1 MGPLLGFHWTGRMFD
16 ALTGKLEEVFKKLRG
31 RGVLKEEDVKEA
43 LREVRLVLLEADVNF
58 KVVKEFTGRVQERA
72 VGQDVLKSLTPGQQV
87 VKIVNEEL
95 AALLGGT
102 QAKLHLAPN
111 PPTVIMMVGLQGSG
125 KTTTAGKLARNFK
138 KDGRRV
144 LLVPADTRRPAAIQQ
159 LMVLA
164 KQVGVDAYAS
174 EEKDPVVICRD
185 AVAYAGKSLYEVVV
199 LDTAGR
205 LQIDE
210 PLMDELRRIKAGVK
224 PHETLLV
231 ADAMTG
237 QEAVNIAEKFNAS
250 VGFDGVVLTKLD
262 GDARGGAALSIR
274 AVTGKPIKFVGMGEK
289 LDALE
294 AFYPDRMASRILG
307 MGDVMSLI
315 EKAQETVSQEEAL
328 TLAKKIRK
336 DAFDLEDF
344 RNQLRQVKKL
354 GSLEQ
359 IIGMIPGLNKM
370 KLPDGG
376 VDDKDLTRVEA
387 IINSMTR
394 KERTDHT
401 VINGSRRL
409 RIANGS
415 GTQVQ
420 DVNRLLKQFAEMRKM
435 MKSMTSGKMG
445 KMARMLGGMR
455 SF

>member
-1 MGPLLGFHWTGRMFD
+1 MFD
-16 ALTGKLEEVFKKLRG
+16 ALSGKLEAVFKKLRG

-72 VGQDVLKSLTPGQQV
+72 VGQDVLGSLTPGQQV
-87 VKIVNEEL
+87 IKIVNEEL
-95 AALLGGT
+95 VALLGGT

-144 LLVPADTRRPAAIQQ
+144 LLVPADTRRPAAVQQ
-159 LMVLA
+159 LTVLA

-174 EEKDPVVICRD
+174 EEKDPVAICRE
-185 AVAYAGKSLYEVVV
+185 AVEHAGKSLYEVVV

-237 QEAVNIAEKFNAS
+237 QEAVNIAEKFNTS
-250 VGFDGVVLTKLD
+250 IGFDGVVLTKLD

-315 EKAQETVSQEEAL
+315 ERAQETVSQEEAL
-328 TLAKKIRK
+328 TLAKKMRK
-336 DAFDLEDF
+336 DSFDLEDF

-435 MKSMTSGKMG
+435 MKSMAGGKMG
-445 KMARMLGGMR
+445 KMGRMLGGMR
-455 SF
+455 

>member
-1 MGPLLGFHWTGRMFD
+1 MFD
-16 ALTGKLEEVFKKLRG
+16 ALTGKLEAVFKKLRG
-31 RGVLKEEDVKEA
+31 RGVLNEEDVKEA

-58 KVVKEFTGRVQERA
+58 KVVKEFTGKVQERA

-87 VKIVNEEL
+87 IKIVNEEL
-95 AALLGGT
+95 VALLGGT
-102 QAKLHLAPN
+102 QAKLYLAPN

-159 LMVLA
+159 LTVLA

-174 EEKDPVVICRD
+174 DEKDPVAICRE

-210 PLMDELRRIKAGVK
+210 PLMDELRQIKAAVK

-237 QEAVNIAEKFNAS
+237 QEAVNIAEKFNSS

-294 AFYPDRMASRILG
+294 AFHPDRMASRILG

-328 TLAKKIRK
+328 TLAKKMRK

-394 KERTDHT
+394 KERTDYT

-409 RIANGS
+409 RIAKGS

-445 KMARMLGGMR
+445 KMGRMLGGMR
-455 SF
+455 